1 MKKIIIL
8 ALVICMSFSL
18 FACEKASD
26 DRVVGT
32 INGENIYC
40 WEFNFFLA
48 NVKGELLTQAGV
60 SSEAEEKEFWKS
72 GEIDGVPASKIAIDK
87 AFEQTAL
94 FKQKLI
100 TAQNSGIVL
109 DSEMKTTIKSQ
120 INSIKQSIGG
130 EEVFKKE
137 LDDLGLTLDNYNLL
151 MENTFLIDLYMNS
164 LAENGTIAVSDEDV
178 ANYFAENEKGFRTEV
193 TAKHILFSTVD
204 ENQQPKSEDEQKE
217 AKNLAEKIYADIK
230 AGTID
235 FDTAMNTYSE
245 DPGLATNPDGYTF
258 SKGQMVEVFETTAFN
273 AEIDEISE
281 PVLSDFGWHIILVT
295 DAKGTTFDE
304 VSLDIR
310 QYLISNAFE
319 EYMQSLA
326 SSFKIEKNDD
336 VLNEVKF

>member
-1 MKKIIIL
+1 MKKIIII
-8 ALVICMSFSL
+8 ALIVIMSFSL
-18 FACEKASD
+18 FSCEKASD
-26 DRVVGT
+26 NRIAGT
-32 INGENIYC
+32 VNGENIYF

-109 DSEMKTTIKSQ
+109 DGEMKTAIKSQ
-120 INSIKQSIGG
+120 INSIKQSIG
-130 EEVFKKE
+130 EDAFKKE
-137 LDDLGLTLDNYNLL
+137 LDDLGLTPDNYVLL
-151 MENTFLIDLYMNS
+151 MENTYLIDLYMNS
-164 LAENGTIAVSDEDV
+164 LAENGTLSVSDEDA
-178 ANYFAENEKGFRTEV
+178 ANYFAENEKEFRTEV

-204 ENQQPKSEDEQKE
+204 ENQQPKSESEQKD

-230 AGTID
+230 AGTTD

-258 SKGQMVEVFETTAFN
+258 GKGQMVEIFETTSFN
-273 AEIDEISE
+273 AEIGEISE

-295 DAKGTTFDE
+295 DAKGAAFDE
-304 VSLDIR
+304 VSAEIE
-310 QYLISNAFE
+310 QYLTTIAFE
-319 EYMQSLA
+319 EYMQSLEG
-326 SSFKIEKNDD
+326 SFKVEKNDD
-336 VLNEVKF
+336 VLSEVKF